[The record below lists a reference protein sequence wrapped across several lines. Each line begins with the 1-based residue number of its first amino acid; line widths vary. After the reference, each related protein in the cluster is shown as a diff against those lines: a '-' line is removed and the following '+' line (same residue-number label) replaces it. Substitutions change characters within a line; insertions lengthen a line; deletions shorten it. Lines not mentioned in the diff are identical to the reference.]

1 MNHLKTT
8 LTISAVAVTAA
19 FLSFT
24 TVAPESA
31 SAHCQV
37 PCGIYGDEAKFGE
50 LEQHIAT
57 VEKAMAQITA
67 LSAKADLN
75 QNQIVRWTINKESH
89 AQKIQDEV
97 SAYFLAQRV
106 KLPEAGADKK
116 AYLNHL
122 ELLHQITVYAMKCK
136 QSTDLANVAALKKS
150 LAEYKAAFFK
160 K

>member
-8 LTISAVAVTAA
+8 LTISAFAVTAA
-19 FLSFT
+19 FLTFT

-37 PCGIYGDEAKFGE
+37 PCGIYDDAGKFTE

-57 VEKAMAQITA
+57 VEKAMTQIIE
-67 LSAKADLN
+67 LSAKSGEN

-97 SAYFLAQRV
+97 SSYFLAQRV
-106 KLPEAGADKK
+106 KLPAAGDDKN
-116 AYLNHL
+116 AYFSHL
-122 ELLHQITVYAMKCK
+122 VLLHEVTVYAMKCK
-136 QSTDLANVAALKKS
+136 QTTDVANVTALKKS
-150 LAEYKAAFFK
+150 LAAYKAAYFK